1 MIGTNTLASASTLA
15 TLVVL
20 NDISGKSTT
29 NTVTRGALFTFSFLF
44 LFFLTTPLLSS
55 GFSVHFTAFSASSFR
70 NKALFVQ
77 LYCWFYYNT
86 GGIPMNRPDWLSDPA
101 WIADTSPDQERQ
113 IITGVRYNQELERL
127 QQQLDEL
134 LPLVLRVAMRE
145 LEATNPTFLALPS
158 RLAAFRQDRLYQLA
172 CLQGRLFYRADQYS
186 YDEEWDRVV
195 YTPVQYTRAMIHDR
209 ITSMVHI
216 SDDTRL
222 ASTIPLALR
231 VGQVVGWLSGL
242 SVSQKDDAQAG
253 LVLLATLV
261 APLLFPTTPGRAS
274 TSRNKRLPASSRSGS
289 RSHQSHKK

>member
-1 MIGTNTLASASTLA
+1 MNQ
-15 TLVVL
+15 
-20 NDISGKSTT
+20 
-29 NTVTRGALFTFSFLF
+29 
-44 LFFLTTPLLSS
+44 PL
-55 GFSVHFTAFSASSFR
+55 
-70 NKALFVQ
+70 
-77 LYCWFYYNT
+77 
-86 GGIPMNRPDWLSDPA
+86 WLSDPA

-134 LPLVLRVAMRE
+134 LPLVLRVAMLE

-158 RLAAFRQDRLYQLA
+158 RLAAFKPDRLYQLA

-186 YDEEWDRVV
+186 YDEGSGQTV

-209 ITSMVHI
+209 ITYTVHI
-216 SDDTRL
+216 PDDPRL

-261 APLLFPTTPGRAS
+261 APLLFPTTPVRAS
-274 TSRNKRLPASSRSGS
+274 TLRNKRLPVSSRSGS